1 MVARGDLQRALG
13 EQMQARHEPQT
24 RAGYAA
30 QRFMALGGHAL
41 NLDNLDYEQL
51 HELFPSAPRQGVT
64 AAVLEQCTNVFRFQ
78 PSTHGGTDA
87 TEAGAGG
94 RGSEPEGALVSC
106 AICLVDYEDGDE
118 IRMLPCLH
126 SYHKACADQWL
137 KTNCCCPVCK
147 TNIKTLVTDTPRIT
161 GKPNGL
167 GLAFDNSPSRA
178 QNARLDRQPPLGR
191 VAEEA
196 ARMGAA
202 AQRAISSLHG
212 AQASHSGAAGE
223 IGARRASQ
231 TVSTRILQT
240 RKPKLKVLS
249 RIVTHAWGETTPH
262 GGAFVWKRLS
272 GSGSGSAM
280 QEEQEAA
287 AALTDEVDIT
297 ARCLPPVTPPH
308 VASSLRLCARARAQP
323 TCAPGVTAPARC
335 LLWKRRQ
342 RGAAR
347 RLEWDASSPAQAT
360 LPLVRG
366 AVRASNAASGAQP
379 RSGGAGA
386 GGARHGNAAA
396 SSAASAMVSDAGSR
410 LQVVADSSDQPRA
423 GVRGRGGAVEQAA
436 AAMAAMPTPSRDVR
450 SSLDL
455 AVGPRERG
463 REVRASLDE
472 VGLRR
477 AGEGLEALRAEAGQ
491 PDGRDLDLW
500 KDGEWQRAP
509 ASLAEHHGRRAQ
521 APRPDEGPPPDP

>member
-1 MVARGDLQRALG
+1 MTSIAFNIRRDMPDREIRDPHDDPVAILNGRAADNWERRAEQARRARQGQPSQRERDSIERERIRLVQERQRRSDPMRAENHGANRGLELAMREPAPRMVARGDLQRALG
-13 EQMQARHEPQT
+13 ERQMQARREPQT

-223 IGARRASQ
+223 GFRRASSQ
-231 TVSTRILQT
+231 PNSQHAHPSNEEAQAEGAVSNRDPRLG
-240 RKPKLKVLS
+240 RNNP
-249 RIVTHAWGETTPH
+249 AWR
-262 GGAFVWKRLS
+262 RLRLEEVERQRQRQREL
-272 GSGSGSAM
+272 

-287 AALTDEVDIT
+287 AALTDEVDIY
-297 ARCLPPVTPPH
+297 REVPPLCHPAPCCKQ
-308 VASSLRLCARARAQP
+308 RLRARACVHAL
-323 TCAPGVTAPARC
+323 TCSVVRAPGVTAAPARC

-347 RLEWDASSPAQAT
+347 SLGMGTRPA
-360 LPLVRG
+360 P
-366 AVRASNAASGAQP
+366 P
-379 RSGGAGA
+379 R
-386 GGARHGNAAA
+386 
-396 SSAASAMVSDAGSR
+396 
-410 LQVVADSSDQPRA
+410 
-423 GVRGRGGAVEQAA
+423 
-436 AAMAAMPTPSRDVR
+436 
-450 SSLDL
+450 
-455 AVGPRERG
+455 
-463 REVRASLDE
+463 
-472 VGLRR
+472 RR
-477 AGEGLEALRAEAGQ
+477 C
-491 PDGRDLDLW
+491 LW
-500 KDGEWQRAP
+500 
-509 ASLAEHHGRRAQ
+509 
-521 APRPDEGPPPDP
+521 